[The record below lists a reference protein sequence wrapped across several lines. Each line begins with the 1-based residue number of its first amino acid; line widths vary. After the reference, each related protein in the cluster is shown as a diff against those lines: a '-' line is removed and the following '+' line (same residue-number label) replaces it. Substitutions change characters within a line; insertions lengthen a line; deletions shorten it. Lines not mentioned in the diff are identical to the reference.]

1 MNFNWQEI
9 SSAVSVLAVV
19 FFAGAWWQTSKHNK
33 ETIDTIK
40 ESFEKSVE
48 TIEKNFQEKVKDMK
62 EIFNASIQGLKEAI
76 ETNTTH
82 TSEQIKQLEIKQD
95 KHNNVIE
102 RTVAVEASTKSAH
115 KRLDE
120 GEEHFKELSEGV
132 TYIKNFLI
140 ERGLK

>member
-1 MNFNWQEI
+1 MNFNWQEL
-9 SSAVSVLAVV
+9 SSIVSVLAVV

-40 ESFEKSVE
+40 ESFEKSVA
-48 TIEKNFQEKVKDMK
+48 TIEKNFQEKVIDMK
-62 EIFNASIQGLKEAI
+62 DIFNASIQGIKEAI
-76 ETNTTH
+76 DTNQKH

-115 KRLDE
+115 KRLDDNEEDFRELKE
-120 GEEHFKELSEGV
+120 GIHE
-132 TYIKNFLI
+132 IRNFLL
-140 ERGLK
+140 ERGGN